1 MRYSGTAILA
11 DIKRKFHRNP
21 LYLILCSSNFV
32 KNKGRMEENRK
43 MVNLSGK
50 LLSEEKKSE

>member
-21 LYLILCSSNFV
+21 LYLILCSSNF